1 MRVRVRVKLVVKVGD
16 VNDVASPVVVTEDM
30 LELNDE
36 WKAERRVV
44 KKSSS
49 SSVAWGEQK
58 ETTTQEKSYAPSVVN
73 LHKNSFFFR
82 VRVCGISV
90 M

>member
-44 KKSSS
+44 KMSSLS
-49 SSVAWGEQK
+49 SSVAWGE
-58 ETTTQEKSYAPSVVN
+58 
-73 LHKNSFFFR
+73 
-82 VRVCGISV
+82 
-90 M
+90 